1 MIQGITSDKFEN
13 VIIPVGSARS
23 PYSPYSEAVKFLS
36 PTLLG
41 FLCTTKDIS

>member
-23 PYSPYSEAVKFLS
+23 PYSPYSGEFIIH
-36 PTLLG
+36 G
-41 FLCTTKDIS
+41 GTKTP

>member
-23 PYSPYSEAVKFLS
+23 PYSPYSEEVTFFS
-36 PTLLG
+36 PTL
-41 FLCTTKDIS
+41 